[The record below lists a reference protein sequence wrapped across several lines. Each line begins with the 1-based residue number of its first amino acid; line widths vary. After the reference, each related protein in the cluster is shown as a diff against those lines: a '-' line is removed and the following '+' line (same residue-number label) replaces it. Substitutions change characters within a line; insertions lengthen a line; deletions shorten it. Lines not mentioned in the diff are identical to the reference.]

1 MALDEKRAAFQPAVW
16 EKRDDCKT
24 NLVQVWFPG
33 VHTNIGGGYNDQELA
48 NNTLAWMI
56 SMLEPLLE
64 IDAKYLLVQ
73 DRANIEYYKS
83 KRERIRPWS
92 FGNRSLLFPRMALKC

>member
-1 MALDEKRAAFQPAVW
+1 LALDEKRAAFQPAVW